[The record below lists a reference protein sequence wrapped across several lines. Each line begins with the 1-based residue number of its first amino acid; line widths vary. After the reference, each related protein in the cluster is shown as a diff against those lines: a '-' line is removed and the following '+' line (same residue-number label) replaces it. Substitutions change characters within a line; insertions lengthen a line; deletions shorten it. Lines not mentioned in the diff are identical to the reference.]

1 MAVIVQKYGGT
12 SVGTPERM
20 RAVAER
26 VVSAAD
32 AGNRVVVVVSA
43 MGDLTDEL
51 VKLAAR
57 VDPEPPEREMDMLLA
72 TGEQVSIALLAMAVH
87 AAGAAQSPSPGRR
100 WAS

>member
-87 AAGAAQSPSPGRR
+87 APAAAQSPSPGRK